1 MIEKNKNEL
10 MHMQD
15 ELLGDIKE
23 VEIKINEKFKSLTQS
38 LEEKNLELAKKIF
51 LLEKSYDT
59 LHQQIQSTSSEFKN
73 SKEISNKIASINKA
87 FEDNNSRLE
96 KKIIDIQENLK
107 ETIFRYDR
115 AIAEN
120 FTIPGLI
127 GPKAPFLN
135 LRELII
141 AIYKRSNESLKLKEQ
156 QGIDLKKYKEKMDNV
171 INMNKNEFI
180 ILENKINK
188 SFKSKMDDLEDRFNK
203 RIDVVEDR
211 FNTMRQENGK
221 YAYDIQM
228 KCNEVKK
235 SCEKV
240 SNQLIQSFNENNS
253 EFIQYKNSFKEM
265 NDKLKK
271 FQENYKLFEE
281 ELNNIN
287 EKFEDNNKK
296 NMSNFS
302 VLDNKINEL
311 EKSFLLLKK
320 GVNDEFSKSNYI
332 TGYKVD
338 EEKNSLLS
346 NNYIKKLLE
355 KTLKEERQNIL
366 SKSLIKN
373 NLDEMNEGN
382 ENNKKINNILY
393 DGDFFRDQNQMLN
406 SSNNDFSS
414 EINGI
419 KKAKMPIYRIR
430 SGKIFNHYPFISH
443 DNCTNNDESLTK
455 IISKDFNSDRT
466 EYIKHTSNFNLQ
478 KKKIEKEICFPYA
491 HHKYIY
497 LEKKID
503 IIGKAMVDNYNKIIS
518 QMNILIKKGNNSND
532 YKYIEPIKS
541 KENEQNEQNKTDFI
555 HSIRN
560 NDKKKD
566 NLICSN
572 SFLKYKYTKLNLKK
586 SKINQR
592 TKFLKK
598 TIEQGS
604 TN

>member
-332 TGYKVD
+332 TGYKIL
-338 EEKNSLLS
+338 KNFW
-346 NNYIKKLLE
+346 KK
-355 KTLKEERQNIL
+355 
-366 SKSLIKN
+366 
-373 NLDEMNEGN
+373 
-382 ENNKKINNILY
+382 
-393 DGDFFRDQNQMLN
+393 
-406 SSNNDFSS
+406 
-414 EINGI
+414 
-419 KKAKMPIYRIR
+419 
-430 SGKIFNHYPFISH
+430 H
-443 DNCTNNDESLTK
+443 
-455 IISKDFNSDRT
+455 
-466 EYIKHTSNFNLQ
+466 
-478 KKKIEKEICFPYA
+478 
-491 HHKYIY
+491 
-497 LEKKID
+497 
-503 IIGKAMVDNYNKIIS
+503 
-518 QMNILIKKGNNSND
+518 
-532 YKYIEPIKS
+532 
-541 KENEQNEQNKTDFI
+541 
-555 HSIRN
+555 
-560 NDKKKD
+560 
-566 NLICSN
+566 
-572 SFLKYKYTKLNLKK
+572 
-586 SKINQR
+586 
-592 TKFLKK
+592 
-598 TIEQGS
+598 
-604 TN
+604 